1 MITAEQA
8 ADLLK
13 SNPLPL
19 KNQVTTLMDGMGMY
33 TAEPATAKV
42 AVPPFDNSAMDGY
55 AFRWDDFHSQKPM
68 KIMGEV
74 PAGETQIKRLEKGT
88 AMRIFT
94 GAMVPKGADT
104 VVMQEK
110 TRVEKGLLWIE
121 DAQLKQGANVRKAG
135 SQSACGDELL
145 QHGQKLTPGALGLL
159 ASAGVSEVCVWEMPA
174 VSLVVTGNEILAL
187 GKPLLPGQ
195 VYECNSYSLLSALS
209 QVGINAN
216 LFYASDT
223 TADLNHMLET
233 ALETSDL
240 VLVTGGVSV
249 GDYDLVVPT
258 LTELGVD
265 CVFHKLKQKP
275 AKPLYFG
282 TKGEKRI
289 FGLPGNPASVL
300 TCWYAWIRPYLF
312 NAMGVSKQAV
322 YQQAILENDYRQK
335 PGLTH
340 FVKAYL
346 ESGKVRVLAG
356 QESYRM
362 DAFAQANCFIKT
374 DAQTEEIKAGAQ
386 VNIILF
392 G

>member
-1 MITAEQA
+1 MINTEQA
-8 ADLLK
+8 AELLK
-13 SNPLPL
+13 SNPLSL
-19 KNQVTTLMDGMGMY
+19 KKKVIHLMEGMGMY
-33 TAEPATAKV
+33 TAEASTAIV

-55 AFRWDDFHSQKPM
+55 AFCWTDFHLQKPM

-74 PAGETQIKRLEKGT
+74 PAGETQIKRMEKGT
-88 AMRIFT
+88 AIRIFT
-94 GAMVPKGADT
+94 GAMVPEGADT

-110 TRVEKGLLWIE
+110 TRVDNGLLWIE
-121 DAQLKQGANVRKAG
+121 YEQLKQGGNVRKAG
-135 SQSACGDELL
+135 SQSDCGDVLL
-145 QHGQKLTPGALGLL
+145 QAGQKLTPGAMGLL

-174 VSLVVTGNEILAL
+174 VSVVVTGNEIVSP

-195 VYECNSYSLLSALS
+195 VYECNSYSLLSALY
-209 QVGINAN
+209 QLGISPN

-223 TADLNHMLET
+223 AADLRHRLET

-258 LTELGVD
+258 LSELGAD

-300 TCWYAWIRPYLF
+300 TCWYAWIRPYMLR
-312 NAMGVSKQAV
+312 AVGVPEQTI

-346 ESGKVRVLAG
+346 ESGKVQVLAG

-362 DAFAQANCFIKT
+362 DAFARANCFIKT
-374 DAQTEEIKAGAQ
+374 HAETEFLQSGEV

-392 G
+392 